1 MTGVVRTV
9 LTVERNWL
17 TKKPDG
23 DQTPSSIRFCP
34 ASFFHPFLR
43 SLVPSAFRCA
53 LHHDH
58 SALSLLPSASSRL
71 PNRNLPLH
79 PASTKKAPASLVHLP
94 PTLRLLQH
102 PCDVRGLVPQRRC
115 RLLGQSPGGE
125 AGEAHWPVVCS
136 LFGGRSQFQRVQ
148 LQVLDIVFAGTQP
161 LGCANDS
168 PSFLSAFVLSFLRA
182 QRLGAST
189 SDRTIDRSMQGW
201 LHGGIVE
208 TTMQQ
213 CVLRPWSALRAH
225 KSTFWQ
231 VDSSSM
237 HNRRTDNNKQPC
249 PAQAIVLPKS
259 SPPASQRLT
268 TPAAKINWRSVD
280 AGSLT
285 DVSQGGGN
293 LSSVTGQPFG
303 VTPSPSV
310 DTSSSV
316 LDSLGTL
323 EKMLCATQ
331 FENSH
336 MHDFLAGQ
344 Y

>member
-58 SALSLLPSASSRL
+58 GALSLSPSASSRL

-125 AGEAHWPVVCS
+125 AGEAHWPVVRS

-213 CVLRPWSALRAH
+213 CMLRPWSHSGLTNRLSG
-225 KSTFWQ
+225 KSTLQYIEVTLYRSTTDAPSTTSRHVQLKPSFSRKAPPPRHSVSPHQLPRSTGALWTL
-231 VDSSSM
+231 VLSPTS
-237 HNRRTDNNKQPC
+237 RRGGELVFSDG
-249 PAQAIVLPKS
+249 AAI
-259 SPPASQRLT
+259 
-268 TPAAKINWRSVD
+268 WR
-280 AGSLT
+280 
-285 DVSQGGGN
+285 
-293 LSSVTGQPFG
+293 
-303 VTPSPSV
+303 
-310 DTSSSV
+310 DTI
-316 LDSLGTL
+316 TF
-323 EKMLCATQ
+323 C
-331 FENSH
+331 
-336 MHDFLAGQ
+336 
-344 Y
+344 

>member
-168 PSFLSAFVLSFLRA
+168 PLFLSAFVSSFLRA

-285 DVSQGGGN
+285 DVSKGGGTC
-293 LSSVTGQPFG
+293 LQ
-303 VTPSPSV
+303 
-310 DTSSSV
+310 
-316 LDSLGTL
+316 
-323 EKMLCATQ
+323 
-331 FENSH
+331 
-336 MHDFLAGQ
+336 
-344 Y
+344 

>member
-58 SALSLLPSASSRL
+58 GALSLSPSASSRL

-125 AGEAHWPVVCS
+125 AGEAHWPVVRS

-148 LQVLDIVFAGTQP
+148 LQVLDIVFAGT
-161 LGCANDS
+161 
-168 PSFLSAFVLSFLRA
+168 
-182 QRLGAST
+182 
-189 SDRTIDRSMQGW
+189 
-201 LHGGIVE
+201 
-208 TTMQQ
+208 
-213 CVLRPWSALRAH
+213 
-225 KSTFWQ
+225 
-231 VDSSSM
+231 
-237 HNRRTDNNKQPC
+237 
-249 PAQAIVLPKS
+249 
-259 SPPASQRLT
+259 
-268 TPAAKINWRSVD
+268 
-280 AGSLT
+280 
-285 DVSQGGGN
+285 
-293 LSSVTGQPFG
+293 
-303 VTPSPSV
+303 
-310 DTSSSV
+310 
-316 LDSLGTL
+316 
-323 EKMLCATQ
+323 
-331 FENSH
+331 
-336 MHDFLAGQ
+336 
-344 Y
+344 